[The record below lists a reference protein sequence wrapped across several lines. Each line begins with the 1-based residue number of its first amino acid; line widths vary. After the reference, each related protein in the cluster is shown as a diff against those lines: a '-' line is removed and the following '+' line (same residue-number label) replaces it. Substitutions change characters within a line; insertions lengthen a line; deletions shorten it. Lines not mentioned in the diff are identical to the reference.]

1 MDSITPAALAQRLQA
16 PDPPMLLDVREPG
29 EHAFCA
35 LPNSRLLPL
44 GEMASR
50 VEELEDWR
58 GREIVVYCHHGIRSA
73 RAAGF
78 LHQLG
83 FTRVLNLA
91 GGVDRWSDEVDAKFP
106 RY

>member
-1 MDSITPAALAQRLQA
+1 MDSITPAALALRLRE
-16 PDPPMLLDVREPG
+16 PNPPALLDVREPG

-35 LPNSRLLPL
+35 LPDSRLIPL
-44 GEMASR
+44 GELSSR

-58 GREIVVYCHHGIRSA
+58 EREIVVYCHHGIRSA

-83 FTRVLNLA
+83 FPRIFNLA
-91 GGVDRWSDEVDAKFP
+91 GGVDRWTDEVDPKFP